1 MSKNFS
7 EYSKSTRE
15 KLYSKLKEEKNL
27 RKVAELL
34 CIFLTALDEVEN
46 MLRLCN
52 QILLINIC
60 ITITLRI
67 QELRCHLI

>member
-52 QILLINIC
+52 QILLISIC

>member
-15 KLYSKLKEEKNL
+15 KFYSKLKEEKNL

-52 QILLINIC
+52 QILLISIC

>member
-1 MSKNFS
+1 MSKNFN

-34 CIFLTALDEVEN
+34 FIFLTALDEVEN

-52 QILLINIC
+52 QILLISIC

>member
-1 MSKNFS
+1 MSKNFN

-52 QILLINIC
+52 QILLISIC